1 MLNREKEEMTLL
13 RSQVGPAVILQG
25 VFTLQIGDTLRVDVT
40 AGNLDTSR
48 NKSSYVGLYLIRT

>member
-13 RSQVGPAVILQG
+13 RSQVGPSVILQG
-25 VFTLQIGDTLRVDVT
+25 VFTLQIGDTLRVDVS
-40 AGNLDTSR
+40 AGKLDTSR